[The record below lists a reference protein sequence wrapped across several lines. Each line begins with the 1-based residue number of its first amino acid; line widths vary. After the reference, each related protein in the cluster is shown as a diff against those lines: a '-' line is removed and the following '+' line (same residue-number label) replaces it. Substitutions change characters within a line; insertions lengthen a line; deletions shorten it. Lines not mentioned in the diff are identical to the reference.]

1 MPAALARPAR
11 RWERNML
18 EIVPDLT
25 QPVGWLPLVFA
36 LVMALSML
44 AYVILD
50 GYDLGVGVL
59 LWRADDV
66 AQKDTMIASI
76 GPFWDAN
83 ETWLVLGVGVL
94 LVAFPM
100 AHGLILGALYLPVAL
115 MLVALTLRGVAFD
128 FRVKA
133 RDRHKPL
140 WDRAFFAGSVLAGWS
155 QGFMLGSLITGFK
168 GDLTANLFS
177 ALIGLCLVAAYC
189 LLGAGWL
196 IMKTEGV
203 LQLKAVAWAR
213 GSLWFTAAGVAAI
226 SLATP
231 LVSARIFDKWFSF
244 PNLVMLFPIP
254 AMTLVLFSVMARSLK
269 RLPTRLAEGNEY
281 GAGVPFACSVGVFLL
296 AFYGLAYS
304 LFPWL
309 VVERLSL
316 WQAASAPEALMVI
329 SYGAAV
335 VLPVIIAYTVY
346 AYRVFWGKATAL
358 NYTERVPCPVT
369 EIFRDASF

>member
-1 MPAALARPAR
+1 MADALSNLALPNLALP
-11 RWERNML
+11 NL
-18 EIVPDLT
+18 IPDLT
-25 QPVGWLPLVFA
+25 QAAGWLPLVFA
-36 LVMALSML
+36 LVMALAML

-59 LWRADDV
+59 LRRADSLE
-66 AQKDTMIASI
+66 QKNTMIASI

-100 AHGLILGALYLPVAL
+100 AHGVILGALYLPVAL

-133 RDRHKPL
+133 RDKLRPL
-140 WDRAFFAGSVLAGWS
+140 WDRAFYAGSLLASWS
-155 QGFMLGSLITGFK
+155 QGFMLGGLITGFK
-168 GDLTANLFS
+168 GDVPSNLFS

-196 IMKTEGV
+196 IMKTEGP

-213 GSLWFTAAGVAAI
+213 ASLWFTAAGVGAI

-231 LVSARIFDKWFSF
+231 LVSARIFEKWFSF
-244 PNLVMLFPIP
+244 PNIVMLLPIP
-254 AMTLVLFSVMARSLK
+254 AMTLVLFVVMARSLK
-269 RLPTRLAEGNEY
+269 RLPTRLAANNQY
-281 GAGVPFACSVGVFLL
+281 GAGVPFACTVGIFLL

-309 VVERLSL
+309 VVDSL
-316 WQAASAPEALMVI
+316 TIWQAASAPEALMVI
-329 SYGAAV
+329 FYGVVV
-335 VLPVIIAYTVY
+335 VLPVIIGYTVY
-346 AYRVFWGKATAL
+346 SYRVFWGKS
-358 NYTERVPCPVT
+358 TELKY
-369 EIFRDASF
+369 

>member
-1 MPAALARPAR
+1 
-11 RWERNML
+11 ML
-18 EIVPDLT
+18 EKIPDLT
-25 QPVGWLPLVFA
+25 QAAGWLPLVFA
-36 LVMALSML
+36 LVMALAML

-59 LWRADDV
+59 LQRADDA
-66 AQKDTMIASI
+66 AQKDAMIASI

-100 AHGLILGALYLPVAL
+100 AHGVILGALYLPVAL
-115 MLVALTLRGVAFD
+115 MLVGLTLRGVSFD

-133 RDRHKPL
+133 RDEHKRL
-140 WDRAFFAGSVLAGWS
+140 WDRAFFGGSLLAGWS
-155 QGFMLGSLITGFK
+155 QGFMLGGLITGFK
-168 GDLTANLFS
+168 GNLASNLFS

-196 IMKTEGV
+196 IIKSEGA
-203 LQLKAVAWAR
+203 LQLKAVAWALR
-213 GSLWFTAAGVAAI
+213 SWWFTAAGVGAI

-254 AMTLVLFSVMARSLK
+254 AMTLALFLVMARSLK
-269 RLPTRLAEGNEY
+269 RLPVRLAQNNQY
-281 GAGVPFACSVGVFLL
+281 GAGVPFACTVGVFLL
-296 AFYGLAYS
+296 SFYGLAYS

-309 VVERLSL
+309 VIDRLTL
-316 WQAASAPEALMVI
+316 WQAASATEALMVI
-329 SYGAAV
+329 FYGVLV
-335 VLPVIIAYTVY
+335 VVPTIIGYTVY
-346 AYRVFWGKATAL
+346 AYRVFWGKSFAL
-358 NYTERVPCPVT
+358 QY
-369 EIFRDASF
+369 